1 MLALP
6 EGDKGP
12 AALVKFAEM
21 DGRNRLIGGKAVA
34 IDMRVPD
41 RAYLRC
47 KDGPCPASMSMESA
61 E

>member
-6 EGDKGP
+6 EGDQGP

-21 DGRNRLIGGKAVA
+21 DGKNRLIGGKAVA

-47 KDGPCPASMSMESA
+47 KDGPCPRGMSA
-61 E
+61 Q